1 MKNLI
6 VILSFLLANLSLAQD
21 NVVGEISL
29 EEFKETVHATWFNR
43 YYKAYQPNEKTV
55 EKLSQ
60 LIGEREI
67 EVEAYFGT
75 WCPDSRRELPRLIKL
90 LDLSGWDTNQIKLVG
105 VNRSKEIPNAS
116 KEEVERIQLKMI
128 PTFIILENGIEIN
141 RFVEYAIETMEKD
154 IIRILEDKEY
164 KNPYHN

>member
-43 YYKAYQPNEKTV
+43 YYKAYQPNEKTI

>member
-60 LIGEREI
+60 LINEREI

-154 IIRILEDKEY
+154 ILRILEDKEY

>member
-29 EEFKETVHATWFNR
+29 EEFKETAHATWFNR

>member
-21 NVVGEISL
+21 NVVGKISL

-43 YYKAYQPNEKTV
+43 YYKAYQPNEKTI

-116 KEEVERIQLKMI
+116 KEEIERIQLKMI

>member
-55 EKLSQ
+55 KKLSQ

-116 KEEVERIQLKMI
+116 KEEIERIQLKMI

>member
-60 LIGEREI
+60 LISEREI

-154 IIRILEDKEY
+154 ILRILEDKEY

>member
-43 YYKAYQPNEKTV
+43 YYKAYQPNEKTI

-116 KEEVERIQLKMI
+116 KEEIERIQLKMI

-141 RFVEYAIETMEKD
+141 RFVEYATETMEKD
-154 IIRILEDKEY
+154 ILRILEDKEY

>member
-116 KEEVERIQLKMI
+116 KEEIERIQLKMI

-154 IIRILEDKEY
+154 ILRILEDKEY

>member
-21 NVVGEISL
+21 NVVGKISL

-154 IIRILEDKEY
+154 ILRILEDKEY

>member
-154 IIRILEDKEY
+154 ILRILEDKEY